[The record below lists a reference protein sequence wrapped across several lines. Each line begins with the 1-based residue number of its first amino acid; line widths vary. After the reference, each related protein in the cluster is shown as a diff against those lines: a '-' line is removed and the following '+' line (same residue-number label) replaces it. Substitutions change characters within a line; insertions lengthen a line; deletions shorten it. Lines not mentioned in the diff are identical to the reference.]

1 MARFDIDFAGST
13 AQVRQRALV
22 LLATGLAVASAAVWS
37 IDTLRE
43 ERAAIREQVA
53 SMRSGPAPRSRV
65 ATAEAAMPPERQRE
79 VAQANRIADSLNL
92 PWSGLLDAIEH
103 AAGAPVALL
112 ALQPD
117 PQDGTVR
124 LSGEARSL
132 PAVLGYLELLQQQPV
147 LSQVR
152 LESHETMVQEPQRP
166 VRFVAVTRWR
176 LQP

>member
-1 MARFDIDFAGST
+1 MPTTTTFEEFA
-13 AQVRQRALV
+13 QRADYS
-22 LLATGLAVASAAVWS
+22 LL
-37 IDTLRE
+37 E
-43 ERAAIREQVA
+43 
-53 SMRSGPAPRSRV
+53 
-65 ATAEAAMPPERQRE
+65 
-79 VAQANRIADSLNL
+79 
-92 PWSGLLDAIEH
+92 
-103 AAGAPVALL
+103 

-176 LQP
+176 LQR